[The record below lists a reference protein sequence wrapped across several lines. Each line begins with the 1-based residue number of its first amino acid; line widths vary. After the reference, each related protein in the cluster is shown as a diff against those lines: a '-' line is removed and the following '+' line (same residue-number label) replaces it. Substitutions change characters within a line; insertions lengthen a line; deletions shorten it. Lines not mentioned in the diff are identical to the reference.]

1 MTRPSIA
8 MILFGV
14 MLSPACGDDAS
25 SEGTASST
33 GSTGSDPT
41 TTMMPSETTTE
52 PGTSSGPGPMTGS
65 GSTGPGMVDSSS
77 GTDTDTDTD
86 TAGVDCDQ
94 IPPGPLAFDVVFE
107 PGVVFD
113 GSEDIAF
120 DGQGNIVGK
129 SGGQIV
135 AVDAMGAE
143 ADSWPDGGNTF
154 GLRYRSNGDLLA
166 AKVGNNQ
173 IRIVQSG
180 DTLVGEIGSVNGL
193 YPDFDGNIW
202 FTNFSAVQRVNPD
215 DSVDSI
221 VTGGDGNT
229 ANGVV
234 FDPDRGLLYYTNYGP
249 GLIRSVEIDGDGNPG
264 TISMV
269 ASIPGASLDGLSMD
283 ACGNLYVVDQGNDA
297 LYRVFLDPTGAPVG
311 DPESLVDPFPAN
323 VANAIFGVGEGWDE
337 MSLYA
342 AGVPGGVYRV
352 EIGVPGAPTPTP

>member
-1 MTRPSIA
+1 
-8 MILFGV
+8 MIILGV
-14 MLSPACGDDAS
+14 VLGPACGDDAS

-33 GSTGSDPT
+33 GSTGPGPT
-41 TTMMPSETTTE
+41 TTMTSPGTTTE

-65 GSTGPGMVDSSS
+65 SSTGPGMVDSSS
-77 GTDTDTDTD
+77 GTEADTETD
-86 TAGVDCDQ
+86 TAGVDCDD
-94 IPPGPLAFDVVFE
+94 IPPGPLTVDVVFE
-107 PGVVFD
+107 PGAVFD

-129 SGGQIV
+129 NGNQIV
-135 AVDAMGAE
+135 AVDAMGTE
-143 ADSWPDGGNTF
+143 ADSWPDGGGTF
-154 GLRYRSNGDLLA
+154 GLRYRANGDLLA
-166 AKVGNNQ
+166 AKYMMSQ

-180 DTLVGEIGSVNGL
+180 DTLVNGIGSVNGL

-234 FDPDRGLLYYTNYGP
+234 LDPERGLLFYTNYGP
-249 GLIRSVEIDGDGNPG
+249 GLIRSVEIGGDGSPG

-269 ASIPGASLDGLSMD
+269 ASIPGANLDGLSMD

-297 LYRVFLDPTGAPVG
+297 LYRVFLDDAGAPVG

-337 MSLYA
+337 TSLYA

-352 EIGVPGAPTPTP
+352 EVGVPGAPYPTP